1 MKMDLDLLDYN
12 DSLYYT
18 IIKYGS
24 STFGANQFLDGLDIP
39 YFVIKLSIGFMYIV
53 SHYDIH
59 KLPQTNID
67 LPQSRWDMS
76 RYIPIEWSIHLNR
89 TRGRAFVSHLGI
101 DLKQLFRDWKIDLKD
116 PSFHG

>member
-18 IIKYGS
+18 TINPKES
-24 STFGANQFLDGLDIP
+24 GAVNQFLDDSGIP
-39 YFVIKLSIGFMYIV
+39 YFIVKLSIGFMYIIP
-53 SHYDIH
+53 HGFIC
-59 KLPQTNID
+59 KFPQAKEIS
-67 LPQSRWDMS
+67 LEPSIRWDYG
-76 RYIPIEWSIHLNR
+76 RYIPIEWS
-89 TRGRAFVSHLGI
+89 RAFLFSIGI